1 MNCFNPFQPEV
12 MDVDALLPRYR
23 GRLAFHG
30 GLSTQRTLP
39 YGTPEQVVAETRRL
53 LDLGRDG
60 GYIFAPAHAVE
71 GDVPLENM
79 LAMIDTVQSQTLL

>member
-1 MNCFNPFQPEV
+1 
-12 MDVDALLPRYR
+12 MDVDALMAQYR

-39 YGTPEQVVAETRRL
+39 YGTPEEVHREVRHL
-53 LDLGRDG
+53 LERGRHG

-71 GDVPLENM
+71 GDVPAENM
-79 LAMIDTVQSQTLL
+79 LAFIQEVQSQPGCPHAKPAR